1 MYYQNWYQSTK
12 MYQNWMIHILVDGDL
27 VQVIMHFD
35 QIPPQLNFDPSTPQQ
50 NRNDADDDNDLMLM
64 IWCSWWQWSGVDDD
78 NVDDRDL
85 MLMMT
90 MMMTMIWC
98 WWWQWHERKDDSMR
112 FSAAG
117 SFFVRTH
124 AQSAER
130 RCLSD
135 FSNGCVTHCAELHYT
150 LYNTHHRRRLRK
162 SRLPRNSC
170 KAWLCI
176 FIYIIMW
183 CRLYTFTEL
192 YWHWLRW

>member
-1 MYYQNWYQSTK
+1 MHYQNWHQSTK
-12 MYQNWMIHILVDGDL
+12 MCK
-27 VQVIMHFD
+27 
-35 QIPPQLNFDPSTPQQ
+35 LNFDPSTPQQ

-135 FSNGCVTHCAELHYT
+135 FSNGCVTHCAVLHYT
-150 LYNTHHRRRLRK
+150 LYTIQYTALTTGGGCVSLDCQGIAAK
-162 SRLPRNSC
+162 LD
-170 KAWLCI
+170 
-176 FIYIIMW
+176 FVY
-183 CRLYTFTEL
+183 LYTL
-192 YWHWLRW
+192 

>member
-1 MYYQNWYQSTK
+1 
-12 MYQNWMIHILVDGDL
+12 
-27 VQVIMHFD
+27 
-35 QIPPQLNFDPSTPQQ
+35 
-50 NRNDADDDNDLMLM
+50 
-64 IWCSWWQWSGVDDD
+64 
-78 NVDDRDL
+78 
-85 MLMMT
+85 

-98 WWWQWHERKDDSMR
+98 WWWQWHERKDDSKR

-150 LYNTHHRRRLRK
+150 LYSTNHRRWLRK

-176 FIYIIMW
+176 FIYIIMR
-183 CRLYTFTEL
+183 CRIYI
-192 YWHWLRW
+192 YWVVLTLAALVMKLNNIFVFPWGVSSKLGVMLRESPFLPRFFILKIHNFQIFKKLQKIDEVV